1 MISIRSITNNDFEK
15 VSKLLLQLGYKATP
29 YDLKIRIERI
39 NSHEKGNVFVAETDS
54 NEIIG
59 CVQALIDTRFAGGSF
74 GEIVSLVV
82 DESYRGK
89 GIGKK
94 LIDTAADWLKQKGEK
109 TLRIRCNVIR
119 DETHKFYEHL
129 GFIEKKKQ
137 KIFEKSI
144 E

>member
-1 MISIRSITNNDFEK
+1 M
-15 VSKLLLQLGYKATP
+15 
-29 YDLKIRIERI
+29 
-39 NSHEKGNVFVAETDS
+39 
-54 NEIIG
+54 
-59 CVQALIDTRFAGGSF
+59 
-74 GEIVSLVV
+74 SLVV